1 MSFDSAKQSF
11 LLSGVGPYSNPND
24 IYNPGHRI
32 YNYDIIYSDKAGKLS
47 GVLRNIDILNSDMEE
62 VKVDNSNNFLITKN
76 TLTEDITIQPEYS
89 GYSTNLDFNSF
100 NVTTTS
106 NDFVNL

>member
-76 TLTEDITIQPEYS
+76 TLTEDITIPPEYS